1 MKEPRFYRNICYE
14 VMVLFAFMQRAL
26 PVNRRVH
33 RKGSLHECEQN
44 HHLIANI
51 AVEPWFFHLLRTTS
65 RDLRRSHEPPQT
77 VAATVN
83 LFWRIATEI
92 YNLGEFQSLL

>member
-1 MKEPRFYRNICYE
+1 MTGTHQGYKFLSRSARTDLPRTAEKE
-14 VMVLFAFMQRAL
+14 
-26 PVNRRVH
+26 NRRVH

-77 VAATVN
+77 VVAERVDGRRDGCYKEHFKAA
-83 LFWRIATEI
+83 A
-92 YNLGEFQSLL
+92 